1 MGVSITPLTSAM
13 LGNNSNDNQYNHRNR
28 ITSMGFPS
36 QRFYA
41 HCSNCISMVFSTVV
55 FANLESGNTVHIP
68 ELDLLLEDV
77 LHPGLHEGCH
87 GLCQGGD
94 PSLLRQGLHPLQ
106 YLSYYTLSCSSSVI
120 TRAAGELY
128 RYNKMKENTS
138 INYIGSIH
146 KVQQKKTQI
155 VDMFLMFRI

>member
-1 MGVSITPLTSAM
+1 
-13 LGNNSNDNQYNHRNR
+13 
-28 ITSMGFPS
+28 MGFPS

-41 HCSNCISMVFSTVV
+41 HSSNCISMVFSTVV
-55 FANLESGNTVHIP
+55 FANLKSENTVHIP

-77 LHPGLHEGCH
+77 LHPGLHKGRH

-120 TRAAGELY
+120 TRAAGELC
-128 RYNKMKENTS
+128 RYNKMKEKKQVS
-138 INYIGSIH
+138 ITLAPYTKYNRT
-146 KVQQKKTQI
+146 KTQI